1 MLRELDPEFDELFKV
16 AAEFESDVERTPE
29 TVSLYAQMLASLVRA
44 EKLRS
49 FTREAFARIIEH
61 SARLAGDANR
71 LSARTRRLADL
82 MRESDYFAGQAGR
95 NSVDVQD
102 VMRSLKEAEDR
113 RGRIREAIQREIL
126 RDTIQIATDGATVGS
141 INGLAVAIQGD
152 AAFAHPVRITAA
164 VWPGKGDIID
174 IERETELGGQIHSKG
189 VFILSAFLA
198 SRFSRAK
205 PLSLSASLVFEQS
218 YGPVEGDSA
227 SLAELCVL
235 ISAISG
241 VPIHQGIAMTG
252 SVNQHGVA
260 QAIGG
265 ASEKIEGFFDIC
277 KARGL
282 TGSQGVIIPSS
293 NIKHLMIRREI
304 QEACEAGTFHIY
316 AVDHVDD
323 AVAILTQLEPGSAD
337 ENGEFPANTVYG
349 KLVSALDSM
358 SRAGR
363 RVRRQVQGSGSV
375 DSGASD
381 KK

>member
-1 MLRELDPEFDELFKV
+1 
-16 AAEFESDVERTPE
+16 
-29 TVSLYAQMLASLVRA
+29 
-44 EKLRS
+44 
-49 FTREAFARIIEH
+49 
-61 SARLAGDANR
+61 
-71 LSARTRRLADL
+71 
-82 MRESDYFAGQAGR
+82 
-95 NSVDVQD
+95 
-102 VMRSLKEAEDR
+102 
-113 RGRIREAIQREIL
+113 
-126 RDTIQIATDGATVGS
+126 
-141 INGLAVAIQGD
+141 
-152 AAFAHPVRITAA
+152 VRITAA

-241 VPIHQGIAMTG
+241 VPILQGIAMTG